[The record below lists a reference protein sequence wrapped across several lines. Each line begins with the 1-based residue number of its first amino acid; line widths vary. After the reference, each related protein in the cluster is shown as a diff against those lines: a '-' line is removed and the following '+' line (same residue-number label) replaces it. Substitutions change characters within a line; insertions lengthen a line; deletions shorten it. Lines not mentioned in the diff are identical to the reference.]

1 MKYLIIIICI
11 VFIHILF
18 RREGLYSKNLVIDN
32 STPKVDTINDT
43 IGITTDQLKSR
54 AEKLNEKIY
63 NEPKNL
69 IYLDNISLLS

>member
-1 MKYLIIIICI
+1 MKYLIIIISI

-18 RREGLYSKNLVIDN
+18 RREGLYSKNLLIHESSPKLDN
-32 STPKVDTINDT
+32 INDT
-43 IGITTDQLKSR
+43 IGITTEQLKSR

-63 NEPKNL
+63 NEPKEL